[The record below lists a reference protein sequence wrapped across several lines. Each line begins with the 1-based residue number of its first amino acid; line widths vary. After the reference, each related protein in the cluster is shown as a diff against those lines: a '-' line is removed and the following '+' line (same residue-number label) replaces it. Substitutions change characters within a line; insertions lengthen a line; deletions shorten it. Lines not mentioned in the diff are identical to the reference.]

1 MSSPVRWLVT
11 GLFLLPGPLNAQIA
25 ADTAAMID
33 QVFAGMNR
41 SDAPGCSIGLD
52 RAGSPIFRR
61 GYGMASLESGA
72 PMTEFSVVESGS
84 VAKQFTAGVITY
96 LALQGKLS
104 LDDPIRKYVPE
115 LPDYGSPITIRMALN
130 HTSGIRDMWTLF
142 SLAGVEPGTHL
153 YTMDRALAMVY
164 RQQELNFPPN
174 SAFLYSN
181 SGFLLLA
188 EVVKR
193 VTGQPLAQV
202 SQEVFFKPLG
212 MTHTQWRDDWNRVVP
227 GRVTAYGR
235 TGGGAYQVDMP
246 FMSVYGAGGLLTT
259 VGDLLKWNEHLTHPT
274 IGGQPWVDLMQQQGR
289 LTDGKQI
296 DYAAGLFMTSY
307 RGEPE
312 ISHSGA
318 TGGYRTYLARW
329 PARRLSLA
337 LLCNVATA
345 NTIALGQQVADVFI
359 GAKPGPIQLTAQ
371 DGPGTTT
378 KPAMPAAAAELAAVA
393 GAYYSQ
399 ELDVT
404 YRLTAGDTALTALVG
419 ERAPITLRPTGKD
432 EFTGPMGI
440 ILKLSRAKN
449 GRADGFR
456 LGAGRVQNLHF
467 VRR

>member
-1 MSSPVRWLVT
+1 MRWFVALLLVVP
-11 GLFLLPGPLNAQIA
+11 GRLPAQIS

-33 QVFAGMNR
+33 QVFAGINR
-41 SDAPGCSIGLD
+41 SDAPGCSIGID
-52 RAGSPIFRR
+52 RAGSPVFRR

-84 VAKQFTAGVITY
+84 VAKQFTTGVINY

-115 LPDYGSPITIRMALN
+115 LPDYGSPVTIRMAVN

-181 SGFLLLA
+181 SGYLLLA

-193 VTGQPLAQV
+193 VTGQSLAQM
-202 SQEVFFKPLG
+202 SQAVFFKPLG

-235 TGGGAYQVDMP
+235 TGAGAYQVDMP

-274 IGGQPWVDLMQQQGR
+274 IGGQPWVDLMQQRGR
-289 LTDGKQI
+289 LTDGKEI
-296 DYAAGLFMTSY
+296 SYAGGLFMTEY
-307 RGEPE
+307 RAGPE

-329 PARRLSLA
+329 PSRRLSLA

-359 GAKPGPIQLTAQ
+359 GAKAGPIQLTAQ
-371 DGPGTTT
+371 DGSNNPA
-378 KPAMPAAAAELAAVA
+378 KPAVPVGAAELA
-393 GAYYSQ
+393 GLTGSYFSP

-404 YRLTAGDTALTALVG
+404 YRLAATDSGLTAHVG
-419 ERAPITLRPTGKD
+419 ERTPITLRPTEKD
-432 EFTGPMGI
+432 GFTGPMGI
-440 ILKLSRAKN
+440 VLKFSRAKN
-449 GRADGFR
+449 GRVDGFR
-456 LGAGRVQNLHF
+456 LGAGRVQNLRF

>member
-1 MSSPVRWLVT
+1 MRWLIAV
-11 GLFLLPGPLNAQIA
+11 LLVVPGRISAQIS

-33 QVFAGMNR
+33 QVFAGLNR
-41 SDAPGCSIGLD
+41 SDAPGCSIGVD

-115 LPDYGSPITIRMALN
+115 LPDYGSPITVRMALN

-227 GRVTAYGR
+227 GRVTA
-235 TGGGAYQVDMP
+235 T
-246 FMSVYGAGGLLTT
+246 AG
-259 VGDLLKWNEHLTHPT
+259 P
-274 IGGQPWVDLMQQQGR
+274 
-289 LTDGKQI
+289 
-296 DYAAGLFMTSY
+296 AAGPT
-307 RGEPE
+307 
-312 ISHSGA
+312 
-318 TGGYRTYLARW
+318 RW
-329 PARRLSLA
+329 TCRS
-337 LLCNVATA
+337 
-345 NTIALGQQVADVFI
+345 
-359 GAKPGPIQLTAQ
+359 
-371 DGPGTTT
+371 
-378 KPAMPAAAAELAAVA
+378 
-393 GAYYSQ
+393 
-399 ELDVT
+399 
-404 YRLTAGDTALTALVG
+404 
-419 ERAPITLRPTGKD
+419 
-432 EFTGPMGI
+432 
-440 ILKLSRAKN
+440 
-449 GRADGFR
+449 
-456 LGAGRVQNLHF
+456 
-467 VRR
+467 

>member
-1 MSSPVRWLVT
+1 MRWLVAA
-11 GLFLLPGPLNAQIA
+11 FLVVPSRLVAQIP

-33 QVFAGMNR
+33 QVFTAFNR
-41 SDAPGCSIGLD
+41 SDAPGCSVGID
-52 RAGSPIFRR
+52 RNGTPLFRR

-84 VAKQFTAGVITY
+84 VAKQFTAGAINY

-104 LDDPIRKYVPE
+104 LDDPIKKYVPE
-115 LPDYGSPITIRMALN
+115 LPDYGKPITIRMALN

-142 SLAGVEPGTHL
+142 TLAGVEPGTHL

-164 RQQELNFPPN
+164 RQKELNFPPN

-193 VTGQPLAQV
+193 VSGRPLAQF
-202 SQEVFFKPLG
+202 SQDVFFKPLG

-235 TGGGAYQVDMP
+235 AEKGGFQVDMP

-274 IGGQPWVDLMQQQGR
+274 IGGQAWVDLMQQRGK
-289 LTDGKQI
+289 LNDGKDI
-296 DYAAGLFMTSY
+296 GYAAGLFITEY

-329 PARRLSLA
+329 PARKLSLA
-337 LLCNVATA
+337 VLCNAANA

-359 GAKPGPIQLTAQ
+359 GAKPA
-371 DGPGTTT
+371 
-378 KPAMPAAAAELAAVA
+378 ASAAASQGGRADSTRATVPVSATELAGLA
-393 GAYYSQ
+393 GTYYSQ
-399 ELDVT
+399 ELDVS
-404 YRLTAGDTALTALVG
+404 YRMTASDSGLTVLFG
-419 ERAPITLRPTGKD
+419 ERAPITLRPTQKD
-432 EFTGPMGI
+432 GFSGPMGLD
-440 ILKLSRAKN
+440 LKFTRAKN
-449 GRADGFR
+449 GRADGFV
-456 LGAGRVQNLHF
+456 LGAGRVQNLRF

>member
-1 MSSPVRWLVT
+1 MRWLVAA
-11 GLFLLPGPLNAQIA
+11 LLVVPGRLVAQIS

-33 QVFAGMNR
+33 QVFTAFNR
-41 SDAPGCSIGLD
+41 SDAPGCSIGID
-52 RAGSPIFRR
+52 RNGSPMFRR

-84 VAKQFTAGVITY
+84 VAKQFTAGAINY
-96 LALQGKLS
+96 LALQGRLG
-104 LDDPIRKYVPE
+104 LDDPIRKYLPE

-142 SLAGVEPGTHL
+142 SLAGIEPGTHL

-164 RQQELNFPPN
+164 RQKELNVPPN

-193 VTGQPLAQV
+193 VSGIPLAQF
-202 SQEVFFKPLG
+202 SQETFFKPLG

-235 TGGGAYQVDMP
+235 NDKGGFQVDMP

-259 VGDLLKWNEHLTHPT
+259 VGDLLKWNDHLTHPT
-274 IGGQPWVDLMQQQGR
+274 IGGEPWVDLMQQRGQ
-289 LTDGKQI
+289 LTDGKDI
-296 DYAAGLFMTSY
+296 SYAAGLFMTEY
-307 RGEPE
+307 RGETE

-329 PARRLSLA
+329 PARKLSLA
-337 LLCNVATA
+337 VLCNVANA

-359 GAKPGPIQLTAQ
+359 GAKP
-371 DGPGTTT
+371 
-378 KPAMPAAAAELAAVA
+378 AANPSPTQSGRPDSTRTSVPVSATELAGLA
-393 GAYYSQ
+393 GIYYSQ
-399 ELDVT
+399 ELDVSYLMT
-404 YRLTAGDTALTALVG
+404 ASEGGLTVQFG
-419 ERAPITLRPTGKD
+419 ERAPITLRPTDKD
-432 EFTGPMGI
+432 GFAGPMGVG
-440 ILKLSRAKN
+440 LKFTRAKN
-449 GRADGFR
+449 GRADGFV
-456 LGAGRVQNLHF
+456 LGAGRVQNLRF

>member
-1 MSSPVRWLVT
+1 MSLPIRWLLVAVMVAPSR
-11 GLFLLPGPLNAQIA
+11 LAAQIR

-33 QVFAGMNR
+33 QVFASFNR
-41 SDAPGCSIGLD
+41 SDAPGCSIGMD
-52 RAGSPIFRR
+52 RNGSPLFRR

-84 VAKQFTAGVITY
+84 VAKQFTAGAINY

-104 LDDPIRKYVPE
+104 LDDPIRKYLPE

-142 SLAGVEPGTHL
+142 SLAGIEPGTHL

-164 RQQELNFPPN
+164 RQKELNFAPN

-193 VTGQPLAQV
+193 VSGQSLAQF
-202 SQEVFFKPLG
+202 SEDVFFKPLG

-235 TGGGAYQVDMP
+235 TEQGGYQVDMP

-274 IGGQPWVDLMQQQGR
+274 IGGQPWVDLMQQRGK
-289 LTDGKQI
+289 LTDGKDI
-296 DYAAGLFMTSY
+296 AYAAGLFVTEY

-329 PARRLSLA
+329 PARKLSLA
-337 LLCNVATA
+337 VLCNVANA
-345 NTIALGQQVADVFI
+345 NTIALGQQVADIFI
-359 GAKPGPIQLTAQ
+359 GP
-371 DGPGTTT
+371 
-378 KPAMPAAAAELAAVA
+378 KPAANQSTAESRADSTRGAVPVSVAELAALA
-393 GAYYSQ
+393 GPYYSQ
-399 ELDVT
+399 ELDVSYLIT
-404 YRLTAGDTALTALVG
+404 PSVGGLTVKFG
-419 ERAPITLRPTGKD
+419 ERAPITLQPTAKD
-432 EFTGPMGI
+432 SFAGPMGLG
-440 ILKLSRAKN
+440 LKFTRATT
-449 GRADGFR
+449 GRADGFV
-456 LGAGRVQNLHF
+456 LGAGRVKNLRF